1 MHIRSFFVI
10 FADEMKQTDDMSD
23 ITPRDTHGQAAV
35 FAAVVTRMRP
45 TLLATA
51 MRYLHDTDD
60 ADDAVQEA
68 LMRCWMVRSRM
79 HDPATDLPPMVQTV
93 VRNVCIDHLRLR
105 SGNLQSR
112 PLSQHHIP
120 VVYETWS
127 KEYRRI
133 LRANLSTG
141 EVRPRLQVRGLNAY

>member
-1 MHIRSFFVI
+1 
-10 FADEMKQTDDMSD
+10 MSD

-60 ADDAVQEA
+60 ADDELTRTTNADLVFTVKMPYIDKIHCDDEKLQHR
-68 LMRCWMVRSRM
+68 LKRRSNR
-79 HDPATDLPPMVQTV
+79 V
-93 VRNVCIDHLRLR
+93 LR